1 MDTKKFKN
9 LHGLYKKVRNSMY
22 EEARTLILAFLE
34 KHIGDAP
41 YLNIRAYSDR
51 APIEVL
57 KKIKE
62 CDGIS
67 YVNEP
72 LAYMNRGRRG
82 GKDEVMVNG
91 EMLFSWCNGVI
102 VPAVVEACEDIDR
115 AVEDGEARF
124 LSDGTLV
131 YKEDE

>member
-9 LHGLYKKVRNSMY
+9 LHGLFEKVRDDMY
-22 EEARTLILAFLE
+22 EEARTLILAFIK

-41 YLNIRAYSDR
+41 YLNIRAYYDR
-51 APIEVL
+51 TPVEVVEEIE
-57 KKIKE
+57 E
-62 CDGIS
+62 CDGLS

-72 LAYMNRGRRG
+72 LAYMNRARMGDE
-82 GKDEVMVNG
+82 DEVMVNG

-124 LSDGTLV
+124 LADGVLV